1 MKKMIVIIMLLCLC
15 IGICACG
22 SASDISEE
30 TQQNSEQN
38 NQEITGDVV
47 MPSGGERPLLTFES
61 IELYQKFLNQS
72 RLPENFVRYEKISQ
86 LGSFVNLVF
95 LSDASAGDFSS
106 YMYSLVDDSDYEI
119 TLYVNSNMTADNEST
134 NNIDISSINSNDMR
148 QLSGASSG
156 KYAQGELVYKYVSG
170 KLLSIAWNSEGISY
184 KLCGSSMLS
193 DYPSTSST
201 VVGQLLNSNNA
212 SAALQSVFNAVDE

>member
-1 MKKMIVIIMLLCLC
+1 MKKTIVIIVLLCLC
-15 IGICACG
+15 TGICACG
-22 SASDISEE
+22 SDSNLPAESQQILEQKSQE
-30 TQQNSEQN
+30 T
-38 NQEITGDVV
+38 TGDVI
-47 MPSGGERPLLTFES
+47 MPNGGERPLLTIES
-61 IELYQKFLNQS
+61 IEVYQKFLNQS
-72 RLPENFVRYEKISQ
+72 RLPENFVQYEKISQ
-86 LGSFVNLVF
+86 LGNFVNLVF
-95 LSDASAGDFSS
+95 LSDTSAGDFSS

-119 TLYVNSNMTADNEST
+119 SLYVNSNTTADNEST

-212 SAALQSVFNAVDE
+212 SAALCSVFNVVDE